1 MELLKNRKRIVFTVF
16 SLILLLVVV
25 TGGIAVILNL
35 NNKTSSSHAKQAPTS
50 TTDTVEP
57 LFIDHFS
64 DNSKGWSVGNVGGY
78 TRAVNDNMLLLADT
92 KHNVLVESVPTPRT
106 FADFSITT
114 TFTLLQ
120 ADAND
125 SVGLYVRGDSNLDHD
140 YRIDIFGNAH
150 YAISKET
157 LNAKNDLDQTYLVRP
172 TSSSILKPIGQKNTL
187 TVTMQGSLMVMQM
200 NGKTMRKLN
209 DTGYTR
215 GQIALFVS
223 NGATSSG
230 VKAAFHDLMIYPLT
244 NALSASQTCYRYW
257 LVSECFAPSSSRG
270 VPSKMTMPPLL
281 PPSGPISMIQSALRI
296 TSKWCSITITVFP
309 PSTSRFMMVSRRPM
323 SERCRPVVG
332 SSMT

>member
-16 SLILLLVVV
+16 SLILLLIVV

-35 NNKTSSSHAKQAPTS
+35 NNKISSLHTKQTPTS
-50 TTDTVEP
+50 TTGTVAP

-64 DNSKGWSVGNVGGY
+64 NNSKGWSVGNVVGY
-78 TRAVNDNMLLLADT
+78 TRTVHDSELLLADT

-106 FADFSITT
+106 FDDFSITT

-140 YRIDIFGNAH
+140 YRIDIFGNAQ

-157 LNAKNDLDQTYLVRP
+157 LDAKNDLDQTYLVHP
-172 TSSSILKPIGQKNTL
+172 TYSSILKPIGQKNTL
-187 TVTMQGSLMVMQM
+187 TITMQGAAMVMQM
-200 NGKTMRKLN
+200 NGKTTQKLN
-209 DTGYTR
+209 DTGYTH

-230 VKAAFHDLMIYPLT
+230 VKAAFHDLVIYPL
-244 NALSASQTCYRYW
+244 ADAFSVSWKVEPQT
-257 LVSECFAPSSSRG
+257 F
-270 VPSKMTMPPLL
+270 
-281 PPSGPISMIQSALRI
+281 
-296 TSKWCSITITVFP
+296 VFK
-309 PSTSRFMMVSRRPM
+309 
-323 SERCRPVVG
+323 
-332 SSMT
+332 